1 MSKFTTTRTPMNR
14 CLVCGYE
21 IDAASPTPDSSGSST
36 PEPGDIALCL
46 KCAHVHIFADDLT
59 LRAPTG
65 DEMVEIAG
73 DRDMVRAI
81 EAIGAYNRTHS

>member
-1 MSKFTTTRTPMNR
+1 MSQFTTTRTPVNR

-21 IDAASPTPDSSGSST
+21 IDAASPTERPDAT
-36 PEPGDIALCL
+36 PKPGDIALCL

-65 DEMVEIAG
+65 AEMRDIAG
-73 DRDMVRAI
+73 DRAMVKAI
-81 EAIGAYNRTHS
+81 EAIGAYNRSHRQ